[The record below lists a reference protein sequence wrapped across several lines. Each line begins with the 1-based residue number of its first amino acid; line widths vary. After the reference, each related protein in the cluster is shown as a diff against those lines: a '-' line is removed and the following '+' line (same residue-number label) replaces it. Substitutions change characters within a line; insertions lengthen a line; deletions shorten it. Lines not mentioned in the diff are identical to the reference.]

1 MAKGA
6 ATRKQL
12 LKEPDQFISFSG
24 KLIAF
29 GRSNL
34 KMVLISAGIFVALL
48 LAVAT
53 VRQVSNRNENQASER
68 VEKAVAKYS
77 AALQD
82 TDATTA
88 YDRVKA
94 DFTEI
99 FDKYGS
105 KSAVKIARI
114 AYGDISYNAG
124 DADTAIAM
132 YTQALDDFNRFPAL
146 RNIVMSGLG
155 HAYAL
160 KKEYPQ
166 SIRYFE
172 TISADEETTMKSE
185 ALFNRARLYEA
196 TGEKQKSTALYE
208 QFLTDFPDNMYADM
222 VSEKVNR

>member
-34 KMVLISAGIFVALL
+34 KMVLIGAGIFVALL

-82 TDATTA
+82 TNATTA

-99 FDKYGS
+99 FDKYRS
-105 KSAVKIARI
+105 NSAVKIARI

-132 YTQALDDFNRFPAL
+132 YTQALDDFNRSPAL
-146 RNIVMSGLG
+146 KNIVMSGLG

-208 QFLTDFPDNMYADM
+208 QYLTDFPDSMYADM
-222 VSEKVNR
+222 VREKVNR